1 MTKQHDHETELAL
14 TDFYNAVGDALN
26 ALMAKVDARAR
37 AEEREACA
45 KVCEDYSADRWAAYK
60 GRAPY
65 EPMNPRR
72 ADCHTQGESSGADDC
87 AAAIRA
93 RAVEVKP

>member
-1 MTKQHDHETELAL
+1 MTKQLDHETELAL

-37 AEEREACA
+37 SEEREACA
-45 KVCEDYSADRWAAYK
+45 KVCDLEALDA
-60 GRAPY
+60 
-65 EPMNPRR
+65 
-72 ADCHTQGESSGADDC
+72 CITADDRAYNLAIKHC

-93 RAVEVKP
+93 RA